1 MSPPIAFHVAPGDDA
16 PIYRQVVRQ
25 VVEGVAYGSLQ
36 AGERLPSLRELAK
49 SLVVAPLTV
58 KKAYDVLGADGVVE
72 TRRGLG
78 TFVNANAVRS
88 TQKAVERVHPIA
100 RRLATSLTSARPTR
114 RGKDSHDLTHSRR
127 TRYFRRLRR
136 LYRGVRRRPEAL
148 RRARVRRRR

>member
-25 VVEGVAYGSLQ
+25 VVEGVASGSLQ

-58 KKAYDVLGADGVVE
+58 KKAYDVLEADGVIE

-88 TQKAVERVHPIA
+88 TQKAVERVRPIA
-100 RRLATSLTSARPTR
+100 RRLAIEADVAGLKRDELIALIREEARHLADER
-114 RGKDSHDLTHSRR
+114 KANKKRKGL
-127 TRYFRRLRR
+127 
-136 LYRGVRRRPEAL
+136 V
-148 RRARVRRRR
+148 